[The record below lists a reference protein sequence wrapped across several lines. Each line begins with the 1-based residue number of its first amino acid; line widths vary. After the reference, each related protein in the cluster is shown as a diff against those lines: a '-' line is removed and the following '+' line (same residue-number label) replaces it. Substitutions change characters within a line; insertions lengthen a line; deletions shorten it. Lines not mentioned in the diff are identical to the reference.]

1 MTSRRRPDYNKV
13 EMFRMLK
20 YKPAALAL
28 GACFL
33 ALAVSS
39 LPGCLSKGKGSDGAG
54 SRLMKVTFSVPD
66 MCCNVCALKSRTALE
81 QHRGVE
87 KAYANF
93 LEKRAWASYDPNLMD
108 AERLRRSLESLGFK
122 EVVIVS
128 DEPYVPEPM
137 PEDL

>member
-1 MTSRRRPDYNKV
+1 
-13 EMFRMLK
+13 MFRMLK
-20 YKPAALAL
+20 YRPAALVL

-39 LPGCLSKGKGSDGAG
+39 LPGCSSKGKGSDEAD
-54 SRLMKVTFSVPD
+54 SRLMKVTFSVAD
-66 MCCNVCALKSRTALE
+66 MCCGSCALKSRTALE

-93 LEKRAWASYDPNLMD
+93 LEKKAWARYDPNLMD

-128 DEPYVPEPM
+128 DERYVPEPL
-137 PEDL
+137 PKDL